1 MVRPTSDDA
10 VPPAPDQAAGAGR
23 RVASRI
29 VAFLRAESS
38 LALAA
43 FSIVPIRII
52 ADTPNIGE
60 VGHFGFLTQFLL
72 VYILLVVVFAALGVV
87 RHAERLAE
95 KYGEPYGT
103 LILTVSAVT
112 VEVVMLTTMILH
124 GENDPTLARDTI
136 FATVMVLVNGLVG
149 LSLLMGGLRYGEQ
162 RYNLKSSK
170 AFLTMLFALTGLALI
185 LPDTLSPAQEPEL
198 KVFLVFASLLLY
210 GFFLHV
216 QTRKHVHFFT
226 FDGSLATHHPFETD
240 RAGNEPREI
249 RGAYHAV
256 MLVLTIV
263 SISALVEY
271 LSIALDDTVEVLH
284 FPAQLP
290 ALIVAI
296 IIASPESLTAIRAA
310 LRDDMQ
316 RMINI
321 ALGSALSTIALTI
334 PVVLVISFLVGREI
348 VLGLTPAQAG
358 LMVISLLVA
367 GISEADG
374 ATSAL
379 EGLVQ
384 VVLFGA
390 FILVVFV

>member
-1 MVRPTSDDA
+1 MIMRGTRLVRPTSDDA

-87 RHAERLAE
+87 R
-95 KYGEPYGT
+95 
-103 LILTVSAVT
+103 
-112 VEVVMLTTMILH
+112 
-124 GENDPTLARDTI
+124 
-136 FATVMVLVNGLVG
+136 
-149 LSLLMGGLRYGEQ
+149 YGEQ

-226 FDGSLATHHPFETD
+226 FDGSLATHHPFEAD

-271 LSIALDDTVEVLH
+271 LSIALDDTVEV
-284 FPAQLP
+284 
-290 ALIVAI
+290 
-296 IIASPESLTAIRAA
+296 
-310 LRDDMQ
+310 
-316 RMINI
+316 
-321 ALGSALSTIALTI
+321 
-334 PVVLVISFLVGREI
+334 
-348 VLGLTPAQAG
+348 
-358 LMVISLLVA
+358 
-367 GISEADG
+367 
-374 ATSAL
+374 
-379 EGLVQ
+379 
-384 VVLFGA
+384 
-390 FILVVFV
+390 